1 MSKGEVVLLY
11 FWVSPFAM
19 RAKIALEEKGV
30 EYEAREEDLLG
41 TKSELLLSSNPI
53 YKKVPVLLHNG
64 KAVCE
69 SSIVVSYIDEAWPSP
84 PLLPSCPYERSQA
97 RFWADFIDKKV
108 FEGGNSIWRS
118 KGEAQEVAI
127 KEFIET
133 LKLLEGVLGEK
144 DFFGGDSF
152 GFVDIIAIPLA
163 SWFYAY
169 EQFGSFK
176 VEEECPKFSA
186 WMKRCMERET
196 VAKVI
201 PDLTKVYEF
210 VCMMRKMYGFE

>member
-1 MSKGEVVLLY
+1 
-11 FWVSPFAM
+11 M

-97 RFWADFIDKKV
+97 RYL
-108 FEGGNSIWRS
+108 
-118 KGEAQEVAI
+118 KGETVYGGA
-127 KEFIET
+127 KERH
-133 LKLLEGVLGEK
+133 K
-144 DFFGGDSF
+144 SF